1 MKNNKNYKIVSII
14 LLGAMSIGIA
24 PSYANGAPA
33 ETIKI
38 GVSGPFTGGSAP
50 MGESMRGGIILA
62 VDEINSFFGG
72 FQGKKLE
79 LVERDDEAKNE
90 VGKRIAEEFVQKK
103 VVAVV
108 GIVNT
113 GVGLASIDVY
123 QKAKIPL
130 MIAVATGTTLTKKFA
145 PPAAAENYIF
155 RTSPTLDLEARILA
169 NDLKVKHL
177 SKIAI
182 LADATAYGAAGLK
195 AFKEQSAE
203 AGLTLTVE
211 DRFNIGDKDMSAQV
225 AHAKNSGAEAI
236 VVWGIGPELAVIAK
250 NKEAQ
255 GWKVPML
262 GSWTLSMDNFTQI
275 AGKAGDGVQF
285 PQTFV
290 QNYGQPSKDYF
301 LNSYYKKF
309 NVTRIPSPMSA
320 AQGYDGMLLLYR
332 AMLQAQSTDGQKLK
346 EALENLKFRY
356 DGAITRY
363 KRPFSP
369 TDHNAITQNMYFMCK
384 VNAGRIEYVYAEDE
398 RRATFMR
405 SKQK

>member
-1 MKNNKNYKIVSII
+1 MNNNKIYTTI
-14 LLGAMSIGIA
+14 LLGALFTGISS
-24 PSYANGAPA
+24 SYANDAVT

-50 MGESMRGGIILA
+50 MGESMRGGIRLA
-62 VDEINSFFGG
+62 IDEINGFVGG
-72 FQGKKLE
+72 FQGRKFE
-79 LVERDDEAKNE
+79 LIERDDQAKND
-90 VGKRIAEEFVQKK
+90 VGARIAEEFVQKK
-103 VVAVV
+103 VIAAI

-113 GVGLASIDVY
+113 GVGLASIDTY
-123 QKAKIPL
+123 QNAKIPL
-130 MIAVATGTTLTKKFA
+130 MIAVATGTTLTKKYA

-155 RTSPTLDLEARILA
+155 RSSPTLDLEAKILA
-169 NDLKVKHL
+169 NDLKVKNL

-195 AFKEQSAE
+195 AFKEQSAA
-203 AGLTLTVE
+203 AGLILTTE
-211 DRFNIGDKDMSAQV
+211 DRFNIGDKDMNMQV
-225 AHAKNSGAEAI
+225 AHAKESGAQAI

-301 LNSYYKKF
+301 LNSYYAKF
-309 NVTRIPSPMSA
+309 NTARIPSPMSA
-320 AQGYDGMLLLYR
+320 AQGYDGMFLLYR
-332 AMLQAQSTDGQKLK
+332 AMLQAQSTEGKKIK
-346 EALENLKFRY
+346 EALENLKYRY

-363 KRPFSP
+363 KRPFSA

-384 VNAGRIEYVYAEDE
+384 VNAGRIDYLYSEDE
-398 RRATFMR
+398 KRATFMR

>member
-1 MKNNKNYKIVSII
+1 MNNNKIYSIV
-14 LLGAMSIGIA
+14 LLCALSAGISSSHA
-24 PSYANGAPA
+24 KEAAA

-50 MGESMRGGIILA
+50 MGESMRGGIRLA
-62 VDEINSFFGG
+62 VEEINGFFGG

-79 LVERDDEAKNE
+79 LIERDDEAKND
-90 VGKRIAEEFVQKK
+90 VGARIANEFVQKK
-103 VVAVV
+103 VVAAI

-113 GVGLASIDVY
+113 GVGLASIDFY

-130 MIAVATGTTLTKKFA
+130 MIAVSTGTTLTTKFA

-155 RTSPTLDLEARILA
+155 RSSPTLDLEAKVLA

-177 SKIAI
+177 SKVAI

-203 AGLTLTVE
+203 AGLTLTAE
-211 DRFNIGDKDMSAQV
+211 DRFNIGDKDMSMQV
-225 AHAKNSGAEAI
+225 THAKDSGAQAI
-236 VVWGIGPELAVIAK
+236 IVWGIGPELAVIAK

-301 LNSYYKKF
+301 LNSYYKQF
-309 NVTRIPSPMSA
+309 NTTRIPSPMSA

-332 AMLQAQSTDGQKLK
+332 AMLQAQSTDGEKIK
-346 EALENLKFRY
+346 DALEDLKFRL

-363 KRPFSP
+363 KRPFSK

-384 VNAGRIEYVYAEDE
+384 VNSGRIEYVYPEDE
-398 RRATFMR
+398 KRATFMR

>member
-1 MKNNKNYKIVSII
+1 MKNNKITSIVLICAAS
-14 LLGAMSIGIA
+14 ACFAS
-24 PSYANGAPA
+24 SYAKDAVP

-50 MGESMRGGIILA
+50 MGESMRGGVRLA
-62 VDEINSFFGG
+62 IDEINGFVGG

-79 LVERDDEAKNE
+79 LIERDDEAKND
-90 VGKRIAEEFVQKK
+90 VGARIAEEFVQKK

-108 GIVNT
+108 GIINT
-113 GVGLASIDVY
+113 GVGLSSIDIY

-145 PPAAAENYIF
+145 PPAAPENYIF
-155 RTSPTLDLEARILA
+155 RTSPTLDLEARVLA
-169 NDLKVKHL
+169 NDLKLKRL
-177 SKIAI
+177 FKIAI
-182 LADATAYGAAGLK
+182 LADGTAYGTAGLK
-195 AFKEQSAE
+195 AFKEQGAE
-203 AGLTLTVE
+203 AGLTLTAE
-211 DRFNIGDKDMSAQV
+211 DRFDIGAKDMSMQV
-225 AHAKNSGAEAI
+225 AHARDSGAQAI

-301 LNSYYKKF
+301 LNAYYKKF
-309 NVTRIPSPMSA
+309 NTTRIPSPMSA
-320 AQGYDGMLLLYR
+320 AQGYDGMFLLYR
-332 AMLQAQSTDGQKLK
+332 AMLQAQSTDGQKIK
-346 EALENLKFRY
+346 EALEDLKFRY

-363 KRPFSP
+363 KKPFSP
-369 TDHNAITQNMYFMCK
+369 ADHNAITQNMYFMCK
-384 VNAGRIEYVYAEDE
+384 VNAGHIEYVYLEDE
-398 RRATFMR
+398 NRATFMR